1 MRHTIRS
8 FFRLS
13 WYRGFKIKNHIL
25 KSSRHFYP
33 TCSQTT
39 FKVQQL
45 SFILTKSCRLTYL
58 QWYRIFSLPNPIS
71 DHSFHHHQ
79 NFLQNKN
86 LIFTISKLIFEIYTF
101 KTVLVLENCLYLQI
115 LRLSFFFLESTVTFF
130 RIVVSTSASVVLA
143 SYLWSLLTIQKSLI
157 FPSRQRLSPELN
169 SKNSPFCPK
178 IIYFQP
184 EPLFSR
190 W

>member
-58 QWYRIFSLPNPIS
+58 QYFLHYRIFSLPNPIS

-101 KTVLVLENCLYLQI
+101 KNRPGARKLFI
-115 LRLSFFFLESTVTFF
+115 STNTTF
-130 RIVVSTSASVVLA
+130 V
-143 SYLWSLLTIQKSLI
+143 
-157 FPSRQRLSPELN
+157 
-169 SKNSPFCPK
+169 
-178 IIYFQP
+178 
-184 EPLFSR
+184 LFSFWSPLLPFSVSLFLR
-190 W
+190 VLL